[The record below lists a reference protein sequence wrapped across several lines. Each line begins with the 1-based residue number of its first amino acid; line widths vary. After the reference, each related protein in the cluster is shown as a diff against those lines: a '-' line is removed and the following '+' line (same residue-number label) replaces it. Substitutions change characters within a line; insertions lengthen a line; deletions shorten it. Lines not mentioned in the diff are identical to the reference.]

1 MTKSAGQLRTFGLIV
16 FEKWFLPQ
24 TSIDLSSSLHISTA
38 AAVWRLNVV
47 KCNFSKVLQYMSKT
61 CLWLWSWCQDI
72 LTLDMLIPPIE
83 IKTSICAASK
93 RWGPFP
99 KWGTVM
105 IFRGTIIASCIS
117 GPKYPLHG
125 FPFHFWVI
133 APPTNLEKKRG
144 GYPIYQSW
152 FYFTEIVI
160 LWIPLKF
167 RLV

>member
-1 MTKSAGQLRTFGLIV
+1 MAL
-16 FEKWFLPQ
+16 EKFSDIFTQDDKVCWTIENFWCDSIWKMVLAT
-24 TSIDLSSSLHISTA
+24 TSIDLSSTYF
-38 AAVWRLNVV
+38 WRLNVV

-61 CLWLWSWCQDI
+61 CLWLCQDI

-133 APPTNLEKKRG
+133 APPTNLEKKEVVV
-144 GYPIYQSW
+144 QSINHG
-152 FYFTEIVI
+152 FISQKLSSFEF
-160 LWIPLKF
+160 LWSLG
-167 RLV
+167 